1 MQAGRMVERE
11 MVEGEMLEGKM
22 VQAEP
27 VLSFG
32 VDIRAAAA

>member
-1 MQAGRMVERE
+1 MVEGE
-11 MVEGEMLEGKM
+11 MVEGEMVEGKM

-32 VDIRAAAA
+32 VDIRAGAA